1 MYTEQIYKEMGI
13 IEFHPFRIEDKKMI
27 DGFFRIHHYEQID
40 CTFNTL
46 FICRRRTTRPGLFR
60 IIFFSSVQDMAR
72 TFSSFR
78 HLPRK
83 KRNSSMALT

>member
-46 FICRRRTTRPGLFR
+46 FIW
-60 IIFFSSVQDMAR
+60 QMAEG
-72 TFSSFR
+72 
-78 HLPRK
+78 K
-83 KRNSSMALT
+83 KGPCHVLHG

>member
-46 FICRRRTTRPGLFR
+46 FILSL
-60 IIFFSSVQDMAR
+60 IHI
-72 TFSSFR
+72 
-78 HLPRK
+78 
-83 KRNSSMALT
+83 

>member
-46 FICRRRTTRPGLFR
+46 FIWQKAHDT
-60 IIFFSSVQDMAR
+60 SWAVQDNILFIHCGNIVTVLAAICQGR
-72 TFSSFR
+72 R
-78 HLPRK
+78 GIQAWP
-83 KRNSSMALT
+83 

>member
-46 FICRRRTTRPGLFR
+46 FIW
-60 IIFFSSVQDMAR
+60 Q
-72 TFSSFR
+72 
-78 HLPRK
+78 
-83 KRNSSMALT
+83 

>member
-46 FICRRRTTRPGLFR
+46 FIWQKAHDTSCSG
-60 IIFFSSVQDMAR
+60 
-72 TFSSFR
+72 
-78 HLPRK
+78 
-83 KRNSSMALT
+83 

>member
-46 FICRRRTTRPGLFR
+46 FIWQKAHDTSFR
-60 IIFFSSVQDMAR
+60 IISSSSVQDMAR